1 MKTIF
6 KHTASRLCRFLL
18 PVLALAPL
26 ASCSD
31 FLDLKPQNEI
41 TLDKFWNEKSDVDNV
56 VTGCYSSMQSYDFV
70 GRMMCW
76 GEFRSDNLI
85 GGTNVDNVTS
95 LANIFKENINASND
109 YTSWDAFYNV
119 INTCNTVLH
128 YAPIVASKDPNYTS
142 SLLNATRAEVSA
154 LRDLCY
160 FYLIRTFRDVP
171 YYTTPYLDDTQD
183 MKLPASKFDAVLDSL
198 IENLESVQAYAVKTY
213 PENKKHYQHGRITQ
227 DVIHAM
233 LCDMYLWKQDY
244 ANAVRY
250 ADMVINAKLDEYKKK
265 QNSGSGSSSVL
276 DPLQDGYPLTPDK
289 ISSGYGNAYDE
300 LFGDGDANESIFELM
315 YDDDNNMLSNTAVS
329 KYYGNATTLPGLVKP
344 ADNIASDMTLDN
356 PKVFLSKN
364 DARYWES
371 IKSAGSNQY
380 AVAKYVYEYIVV
392 NTANDGNSAVYSN
405 PHPESHCPAN
415 WIIYRLTDVMLMKAE
430 ALVQMVDSTSESP
443 EAKASRDSL
452 LKEAFSIVKAVNNR
466 YNTASNKNT
475 LKYDDYSSKALMEN
489 LVMDERERELM
500 FEGKRWF
507 DLVRRSRRDGNTDYL
522 VSKVMQKSSTYAST
536 IQSKLSRM
544 DAIYWPYNKEEL
556 KVNPNLKQNPAF
568 SSGEEDS
575 YHKTN

>member
-1 MKTIF
+1 MNIF
-6 KHTASRLCRFLL
+6 IKHTASRLCRILV
-18 PVLALAPL
+18 PALALASL

-41 TLDKFWNEKSDVDNV
+41 TLSKFWNEKSDVDNV

-76 GEFRSDNLI
+76 GEFRSDNII
-85 GGTNVDNVTS
+85 GGTNVENATS
-95 LANIFKENINASND
+95 LANIFKENINASNE
-109 YTSWDAFYNV
+109 YTSWDPFYSV
-119 INTCNTVLH
+119 INTCNTVMH
-128 YAPIVASKDPNYTS
+128 FAPIVAGKDPNYTP

-183 MKLPASKFDAVLDSL
+183 MKLPASKFDDVLDSL
-198 IENLESVQAYAVKTY
+198 IENLESVQGYAVKTY
-213 PENKKHYQHGRITQ
+213 PENKAHYQHGRITQ
-227 DVIHAM
+227 DAIHAM

-250 ADMVINAKLDEYKKK
+250 ADMVINAKLDEYEKKK
-265 QNSGSGSSSVL
+265 QSGKGGSSSQS
-276 DPLQDGYPLTPDK
+276 PLQDGYPLEPDK
-289 ISSGYGNAYDE
+289 ISNVYGNAYMD
-300 LFGDGDANESIFELM
+300 LFGNGDSQESIFELM
-315 YDDDNNMLSNTAVS
+315 YEDDNTRLSNEAVS
-329 KYYGNATTLPGLVKP
+329 RYYGNSTTRPGLVKP
-344 ADNIASDMTLDN
+344 AENISSDMTLDN
-356 PKVFLSKN
+356 PKVYLNKN

-371 IKSAGSNQY
+371 LASAGSNQY
-380 AVAKYVYEYIVV
+380 SIAKYVYGFISVTPTADG
-392 NTANDGNSAVYSN
+392 NTASYSSIQ
-405 PHPESHCPAN
+405 PESHCSAN
-415 WIIYRLTDVMLMKAE
+415 WVIYRLTDVMLMKAE
-430 ALVQMVDSTSESP
+430 ALVQMADTTTNNP
-443 EAKASRDSL
+443 EATARRDSL
-452 LKEAFSIVKAVNNR
+452 LKQAFAIVQAVNNR
-466 YNTASNKNT
+466 YNTSTNKNT
-475 LKYDDYSSKALMEN
+475 LKYGDYSSKTLMEN

-500 FEGKRWF
+500 FEGKRWY

-544 DAIYWPYNKEEL
+544 DAIYWPYNKEEV
-556 KVNPNLKQNPAF
+556 KVNPKLVQNPAF
-568 SSGEEDS
+568 SSGEDES